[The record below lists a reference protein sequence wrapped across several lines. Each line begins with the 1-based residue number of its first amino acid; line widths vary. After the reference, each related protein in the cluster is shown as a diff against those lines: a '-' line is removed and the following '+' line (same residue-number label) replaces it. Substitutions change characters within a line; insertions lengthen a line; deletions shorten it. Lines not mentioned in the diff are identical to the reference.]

1 MLEAIKRTGFA
12 YENIAKYYEE
22 QPVQDFEPMSD
33 TLHEYKG
40 LLAAWPEILEIHR
53 GALSRKKEHQKLQE
67 EGKIEGKVS
76 ESVTQRAD
84 QISYAVLAEMNHFQ
98 SERIYD
104 FKQMMAAFLQQQI
117 LFYEKIVS
125 ELKDSLQKYE

>member
-1 MLEAIKRTGFA
+1 MLEAIKHTSFT
-12 YENIAKYYEE
+12 YDKIAKYYEE

-53 GALSRKKEHQKLQE
+53 GALNRKKEHQKLQE
-67 EGKIEGKVS
+67 EGKIESKVS

-98 SERIYD
+98 KERVHD

-125 ELKDSLQKYE
+125 ELRDSLQKYE